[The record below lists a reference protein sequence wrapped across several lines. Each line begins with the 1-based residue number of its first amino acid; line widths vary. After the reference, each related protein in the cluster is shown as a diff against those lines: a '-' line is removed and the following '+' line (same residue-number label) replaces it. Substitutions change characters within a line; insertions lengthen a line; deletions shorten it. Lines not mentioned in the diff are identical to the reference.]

1 MTVNTQQKI
10 GHYFFAEVCSGNV
23 NIGKARQFYK
33 VVITAQNTRQQLKNF
48 FYGASDLTEDLPEG
62 KKKMY
67 NLQISSDF
75 SLICSEFN
83 QVRQ

>member
-10 GHYFFAEVCSGNV
+10 GHYFFAEVCSGNL

-33 VVITAQNTRQQLKNF
+33 VLQLKIPTKQLKKN